1 MKLEILALVDNKATV
16 LIKGEIGQN
25 GDNNALFIA
34 DQLKAISQNE
44 IHIHIAS
51 EGGSLAEALS
61 IRAEIKKFIIET
73 GKKVI
78 FHLEKMVASAA
89 TVVPMIKE
97 SRVIGASNMLFML
110 HPAYAA
116 EVVVGHGTA
125 ADHVKTAE
133 IIKEYTQLWAA
144 ALMEKSGLSE
154 TQVNEWILHKQTDTN
169 LTALDALNFGF
180 IDEIG
185 AASLIN
191 ASLLPKDLS
200 GIPDDWLKANQI
212 IDKKEYNVMTPEEQA
227 SITIYDACVRALGI
241 TALVGF
247 LIGIVLS
254 YLSALQLKTFGAE
267 IYIIDI
273 LGLSI
278 IRELGPLLAAILV
291 AGRSGSSMTAQIGIM
306 RVTEELD
313 ALSAMGISHSLRLIL
328 PKVTALTIV
337 LPLLSAWTSASAL
350 IGGMFSAQTTL
361 DISYQ
366 QFLVRLPD
374 AVPLL
379 NVFIGLGK
387 SAVFGLM
394 IALIACHFG
403 FRIKPNTE
411 SLGSETTNSV
421 VASIT
426 VVIMIDAMFAI
437 LFMGVGMP

>member
-1 MKLEILALVDNKATV
+1 MAEIQTNPVLPPLLEISKQDNGQSCIKLSGSWNLRSLATTPELHQKIKAVAANKANAWDMQSVDMLDSATALILWQAWGEQMPATLNIKPEHQRLFERWQSQIIPAAEPTASRSSLFLNSLLQLVWSFWVQLVNLATLLGQLV
-16 LIKGEIGQN
+16 LDLGY
-25 GDNNALFIA
+25 LLVHPA
-34 DQLKAISQNE
+34 DIP
-44 IHIHIAS
+44 
-51 EGGSLAEALS
+51 
-61 IRAEIKKFIIET
+61 RAEI
-73 GKKVI
+73 
-78 FHLEKMVASAA
+78 
-89 TVVPMIKE
+89 
-97 SRVIGASNMLFML
+97 
-110 HPAYAA
+110 
-116 EVVVGHGTA
+116 
-125 ADHVKTAE
+125 
-133 IIKEYTQLWAA
+133 
-144 ALMEKSGLSE
+144 
-154 TQVNEWILHKQTDTN
+154 
-169 LTALDALNFGF
+169 
-180 IDEIG
+180 
-185 AASLIN
+185 
-191 ASLLPKDLS
+191 
-200 GIPDDWLKANQI
+200 
-212 IDKKEYNVMTPEEQA
+212 
-227 SITIYDACVRALGI
+227 SITIYEAGVRALGI

-291 AGRSGSSMTAQIGIM
+291 AGRSGSAMTAQIGIM

-328 PKVTALTIV
+328 PKVMALTIV
-337 LPLLSAWTSASAL
+337 MPLLSAWTSAAAL
-350 IGGMFSAQTTL
+350 IGGMFSAQNTL

-366 QFLVRLPD
+366 QFFLKLPD
-374 AVPLL
+374 VVPLI

-421 VASIT
+421 VAAIT

>member
-1 MKLEILALVDNKATV
+1 MIETEASPDLLPQLLVDLNNDGQLTVCLTGCWNLRNLAIMPDLQQKISLNAVNKAT
-16 LIKGEIGQN
+16 QW
-25 GDNNALFIA
+25 D
-34 DQLKAISQNE
+34 
-44 IHIHIAS
+44 
-51 EGGSLAEALS
+51 
-61 IRAEIKKFIIET
+61 
-73 GKKVI
+73 
-78 FHLEKMVASAA
+78 
-89 TVVPMIKE
+89 
-97 SRVIGASNMLFML
+97 MLL
-110 HPAYAA
+110 VD
-116 EVVVGHGTA
+116 ELDSTA
-125 ADHVKTAE
+125 ALIIWQSWGKQLPNLLQVKPEHQRLFNRWQTQNVPTAE
-133 IIKEYTQLWAA
+133 PVNTWFSLFFNTVQQLIWGFWAQ
-144 ALMEKSGLSE
+144 L
-154 TQVNEWILHKQTDTN
+154 
-169 LTALDALNFGF
+169 
-180 IDEIG
+180 
-185 AASLIN
+185 ASLVT
-191 ASLLPKDLS
+191 LLGQLVLDVGYLLRHPQE
-200 GIPDDWLKANQI
+200 IPVSEI
-212 IDKKEYNVMTPEEQA
+212 
-227 SITIYDACVRALGI
+227 SITIYDAGVRALGI

-247 LIGIVLS
+247 LIGVVLS

-328 PKVTALTIV
+328 PKVMALTMIM
-337 LPLLSAWTSASAL
+337 PLLSAWTSASAL
-350 IGGMFSAQTTL
+350 LGGMFSAQNTL

-366 QFLVRLPD
+366 QFFLKLPNV
-374 AVPLL
+374 VPLL

-426 VVIMIDAMFAI
+426 VVIMIDAVFAI

>member
-1 MKLEILALVDNKATV
+1 MVQTPMSDIESSSELPPSLEVVKQDD
-16 LIKGEIGQN
+16 GQLCVRLSGSWN
-25 GDNNALFIA
+25 LR
-34 DQLKAISQNE
+34 
-44 IHIHIAS
+44 
-51 EGGSLAEALS
+51 SLATATDLQDK
-61 IRAEIKKFIIET
+61 IRLNAVNK
-73 GKKVI
+73 
-78 FHLEKMVASAA
+78 
-89 TVVPMIKE
+89 
-97 SRVIGASNMLFML
+97 FML
-110 HPAYAA
+110 WDMRA
-116 EVVVGHGTA
+116 VDVL
-125 ADHVKTAE
+125 DS
-133 IIKEYTQLWAA
+133 AA
-144 ALMEKSGLSE
+144 ALIVWQAWREQIPALLQIKPEHQRLFDRWQSQTVPVAEPEFPRFSLFFNSV
-154 TQVNEWILHKQTDTN
+154 QQLILGFWAQLLD
-169 LTALDALNFGF
+169 LMILLGQLALDLGYLLGHPRD
-180 IDEIG
+180 IPKTEI
-185 AASLIN
+185 
-191 ASLLPKDLS
+191 
-200 GIPDDWLKANQI
+200 
-212 IDKKEYNVMTPEEQA
+212 
-227 SITIYDACVRALGI
+227 SITIYDAGVRALGI

-291 AGRSGSSMTAQIGIM
+291 AGRSGSAMTAQIGIM

-350 IGGMFSAQTTL
+350 IGGMFSAQNTL

-366 QFLVRLPD
+366 QFFLRLPD
-374 AVPLL
+374 AVPLV

-426 VVIMIDAMFAI
+426 VVIMNDAVFAI

>member
-1 MKLEILALVDNKATV
+1 MIKTEANPDLLPQLLVDLNNDGQLTVCLTGCWNLRNLAIMPDLQQKISLNTVNKASHW
-16 LIKGEIGQN
+16 
-25 GDNNALFIA
+25 D
-34 DQLKAISQNE
+34 
-44 IHIHIAS
+44 
-51 EGGSLAEALS
+51 
-61 IRAEIKKFIIET
+61 
-73 GKKVI
+73 
-78 FHLEKMVASAA
+78 
-89 TVVPMIKE
+89 
-97 SRVIGASNMLFML
+97 MLL
-110 HPAYAA
+110 VD
-116 EVVVGHGTA
+116 ELDSTA
-125 ADHVKTAE
+125 ALIIWQSWGKQLPDRLQVKPEHQRLFNRWQTQSVPTAE
-133 IIKEYTQLWAA
+133 PVNAWFNLFFNTAQQLIWGFWAQ
-144 ALMEKSGLSE
+144 LTSLVTLLGQLVLDVGYLLRHPQEIPVSE
-154 TQVNEWILHKQTDTN
+154 I
-169 LTALDALNFGF
+169 
-180 IDEIG
+180 
-185 AASLIN
+185 
-191 ASLLPKDLS
+191 
-200 GIPDDWLKANQI
+200 
-212 IDKKEYNVMTPEEQA
+212 
-227 SITIYDACVRALGI
+227 SITIYDAGVRALGI

-247 LIGIVLS
+247 LIGVVLS

-328 PKVTALTIV
+328 PKVMALTMIM
-337 LPLLSAWTSASAL
+337 PLLSAWTSASAL
-350 IGGMFSAQTTL
+350 LGGMFSAQNTL

-366 QFLVRLPD
+366 QFFLKLPNV
-374 AVPLL
+374 VPLL

-387 SAVFGLM
+387 GAVFGFM

-426 VVIMIDAMFAI
+426 VVIMIDAVFAI